1 MTRSTTPPEAD
12 AGELK
17 RFGIVTVTSEQF
29 LVGPY
34 RYSNRADAIAEAKR
48 HPAAGNDG

>member
-1 MTRSTTPPEAD
+1 MTLSTTPHEAD
-12 AGELK
+12 PAELK
-17 RFGIVTVTSEQF
+17 KFGIATVTTEQF

-34 RYSNRADAIAEAKR
+34 RYTNRADAIAEAKR